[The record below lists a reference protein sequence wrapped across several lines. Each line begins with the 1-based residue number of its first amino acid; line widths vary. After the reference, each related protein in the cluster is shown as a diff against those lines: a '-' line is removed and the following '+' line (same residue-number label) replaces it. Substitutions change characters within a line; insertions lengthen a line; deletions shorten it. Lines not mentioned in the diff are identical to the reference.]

1 MTILLSLII
10 KENKMKFTKEDIDKF
25 NKALLLKKETK
36 IIDLSDKQHDK
47 TMNSHSTC
55 FELSDVVE
63 LMSSVTIEKIKCELK
78 SK

>member
-47 TMNSHSTC
+47 TINSHSTC

>member
-1 MTILLSLII
+1 
-10 KENKMKFTKEDIDKF
+10 MKFTKEDIDKF
-25 NKALLLKKETK
+25 NKALLLKEETK

-47 TMNSHSTC
+47 TMDSHLTHSTC

>member
-25 NKALLLKKETK
+25 NKALLLKEETK

-47 TMNSHSTC
+47 TMNSHSTHSTC
-55 FELSDVVE
+55 F
-63 LMSSVTIEKIKCELK
+63 
-78 SK
+78 

>member
-10 KENKMKFTKEDIDKF
+10 KGNKMKFTKEDIDKF

>member
-25 NKALLLKKETK
+25 NKALLLKEETK